1 MKWFNTQIEW
11 VKSFFSEP
19 MNGDIIQK
27 ASSKRIAS
35 LGVTFTFMFVYIKT
49 ALASVSIPEIP
60 DTWVFML
67 GTVLGIQGLVDY
79 FKTKTEKKP
88 QQ

>member
-1 MKWFNTQIEW
+1 MNWINTQIEW
-11 VKSFFSEP
+11 LKSFLSEP
-19 MNGDIIQK
+19 LNGDPVQK

-49 ALASVSIPEIP
+49 AITSISIPEIP

-79 FKTKTEKKP
+79 FKNKTPKA
-88 QQ
+88 